1 MPVIVL
7 PSGVGGV
14 GVGGPRLGVLRSR
27 RADRIGGRV
36 PDLRSGQS
44 SRAAGLDVEPVE
56 VVGVD
61 DPVGVALLGEEPL
74 PVLRRSPRRRCRGRR
89 PCRSA
94 RSARRP
100 WAAAA
105 GRAAG
110 PPPGASRTC
119 PDTWI
124 ATAASGRSME
134 KFATLETT
142 SSVDLA
148 GAERLEEPLPLLDR
162 GLALDHRRVER
173 ARRARRAGRGTARSP
188 ASARPRCCSTS
199 SLDDAGSS
207 RRVQDASR

>member
-1 MPVIVL
+1 MEC
-7 PSGVGGV
+7 VGQK
-14 GVGGPRLGVLRSR
+14 
-27 RADRIGGRV
+27 RASEDRQ
-36 PDLRSGQS
+36 P
-44 SRAAGLDVEPVE
+44 E

-89 PCRSA
+89 SCRSA
-94 RSARRP
+94 RSGRRP

-110 PPPGASRTC
+110 PPPGASRRS

-142 SSVDLA
+142 SRSISPARNASKSRSRSLTVVSPLITGASSALA
-148 GAERLEEPLPLLDR
+148 ELVELVEVLPDHQRRLAAVLLDQ
-162 GLALDHRRVER
+162 LARTTPSLGVRCTTRAGSAPR
-173 ARRARRAGRGTARSP
+173 ARRSRRPAARRSGSVTRTSTQSAGAI
-188 ASARPRCCSTS
+188 
-199 SLDDAGSS
+199 
-207 RRVQDASR
+207 